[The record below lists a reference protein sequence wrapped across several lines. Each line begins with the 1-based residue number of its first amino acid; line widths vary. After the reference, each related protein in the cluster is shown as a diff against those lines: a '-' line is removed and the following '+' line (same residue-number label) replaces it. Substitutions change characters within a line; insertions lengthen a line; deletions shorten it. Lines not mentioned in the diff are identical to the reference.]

1 MMPAHLL
8 MLMLPRPLSRPLSQ
22 LTSYAGFG
30 NDLGIVSAVPSK
42 VWGQWF
48 CM

>member
-1 MMPAHLL
+1 MPAHLL
-8 MLMLPRPLSRPLSQ
+8 MLMLPRPLSQ
-22 LTSYAGFG
+22 MTSYAGFG